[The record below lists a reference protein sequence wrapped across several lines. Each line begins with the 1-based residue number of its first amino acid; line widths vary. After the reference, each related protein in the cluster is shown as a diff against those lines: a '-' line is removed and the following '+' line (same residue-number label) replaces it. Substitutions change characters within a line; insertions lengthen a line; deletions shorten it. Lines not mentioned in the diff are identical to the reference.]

1 MSTRELWV
9 DGLSS
14 TAAVAEGAVAN
25 PSAAASGAYEAAA
38 RDTWRPAEAPPATGS
53 EAYRE
58 ILRYATLAPSGL
70 NSQPWSFRLRAK
82 ELLIHPD
89 FTRRLPV
96 ADPDDEQ
103 LFIALGG
110 AAENAHITARTFGLN
125 GELAYHP
132 VGRGGMK
139 LDLRS
144 AARIAPS
151 GLFHAIPRRQSVT
164 GAYDER
170 APSSRELEVLER
182 AGGGLGVDILLVT
195 DRPRIEKLVE
205 VMRAAYAIQT
215 LDLAFLTERRKW
227 LRFNEREALHRRDGV
242 YVRRCGGRALPPW
255 LATPACDILTGVPA
269 GSDEYVRRARSSGG
283 FAVLAGAGRDPCDWV
298 AVGRV
303 CERFLLQA
311 TALNMRAAVVNEPIA
326 ARAARIELASCLG
339 LQSRTPDVLIRFGY
353 GPASTRSLRRPL
365 ERVML

>member
-14 TAAVAEGAVAN
+14 TAAVAKGAVSS
-25 PSAAASGAYEAAA
+25 PPGAASSAYEAAA
-38 RDTWRPAEAPPATGS
+38 RDTWRPVDMPPAGGS

-58 ILRYATLAPSGL
+58 IIRYATLAPSGL
-70 NSQPWSFRLRAK
+70 NSQPWSFRLRAD

-103 LFIALGG
+103 LFVALGG
-110 AAENAHITARTFGLN
+110 AAENAHITARAFGMS
-125 GELAYHP
+125 GDLAYYP

-139 LDLRS
+139 LELRP
-144 AARIAPS
+144 AAHIEPS
-151 GLFHAIPRRQSVT
+151 GLFHAIPRRQSAAD
-164 GAYDER
+164 AYDER
-170 APSSRELEVLER
+170 APSGRELEVLER

-242 YVRRCGGRALPPW
+242 YVRRRGGRALPPW